1 MAVKTLADG
10 HQRVVILAA
19 RPADPEAP
27 TVTELKA
34 GIDAS
39 CRLLKSDYRISAAAS
54 DTIADAELC
63 STTNAQ
69 AFGAGNYEATFT
81 SFRYFDPAKPGK
93 YDPEGD
99 EVFQALKEKGATVY
113 IAERESGKDF
123 KEPWE
128 EGDEVSVYELL
139 LDNPTKP
146 SDQGGYVKRTH
157 VPAVQNAWEY
167 GTVAPAAGA

>member
-10 HQRVVILAA
+10 HKRVTILAA
-19 RPADPEAP
+19 RPANPEAP
-27 TVTELKA
+27 TVTELAA

-39 CRLLKSDYRISAAAS
+39 CRFLKSDYRISAAAS

-81 SFRYFDPAKPGK
+81 SFRYFDPTNPGQF
-93 YDPEGD
+93 DPDGD
-99 EVFQALKEKGATVY
+99 EVFQALKEKGATVF
-113 IAERESGKDF
+113 IAERETGKEF
-123 KEPWE
+123 KEAWAA
-128 EGDEVSVYELL
+128 GDEVSVYELL

-146 SDQGGYVKRTH
+146 SEQGGYVKRTH

-167 GTVAPAAGA
+167 GTVAAAGA